1 MSPKGRTLKQFIID
15 QQVYNYKS
23 EKICQKIKSCK
34 IPYSPESSLWLRR
47 AQVYQSLLKYHKGK
61 IRNVGNLKR
70 AARGCNIKKCMKLS
84 VAQIFEKL
92 KYCESQCEYYKR
104 HGRKYRFQHL
114 NNRVK
119 AAEQRGDEEAAKK
132 IEAIIKR
139 EKDRAFWRRLSF
151 VTGKKRTKS
160 VTSVQ
165 VDEGD
170 GIFSERTGQ
179 HEVEQ
184 AIFKAVH
191 EERYQMAEE
200 SPICQG
206 TMRDEFGYL
215 ANTPAAKE
223 VLDGTYRCSPDT
235 PQAMQDI
242 FAEIARIRQEIPETA
257 TKAVITP
264 EQWIEYWKVQKE
276 DTSSSESGLHFGH
289 YKCGAKSDIISHYHA
304 AKVSIILAWGIALT
318 RWSRGLTVMLEK
330 VLGCNL
336 VTKLRAILLMEADF
350 NATNKIVYGKRM
362 LDTVREHG
370 MMPEE
375 TFSEKNRMADDG
387 TLAKTLF
394 YDITRQA
401 RVPAALA
408 SVDASNC
415 YDRIAHAIASLV
427 FQAFGVPTSAAE
439 SMLGSIE
446 EMKFFLRTG
455 FGDST
460 SFSGG
465 SIHIK
470 TQGICQGNGGGP
482 ATWAV
487 VSIVILSAHKKEGH
501 GAKFVCPI
509 SNLSHH
515 LSSVLFV
522 DDNDLL
528 HINMET
534 DETVEEAHRAIQAS
548 ITNWGHLLIA
558 TGGALKPPKCFGSLI
573 SFDWKDGKWSY
584 ASNHLKGEFGM
595 TVPLPNGTHA
605 PITHHPVD
613 HAEKTL
619 GAMTAPDGNCKA
631 SIKMM
636 QSKGQDW
643 VDDIRRGHLNRGM
656 VWFSM
661 KVQFW
666 PRVGFS
672 ICNSMA
678 TFAELAESL
687 QSQYFKILPL
697 GGVVR
702 TAPRE
707 SRMID
712 SGFYGP
718 GLPHPGV
725 EALIGMSNKL
735 LMHYGCKSAVGL
747 MMKSSLELLK
757 LEVGMGFQAM
767 QLNYAKYS
775 AFATHSWLKMLWEK
789 LSLFGFK
796 VEMNDTPNT
805 FPRRND
811 KFLNQIFEEEG
822 YCLEDKL
829 RLNRVRVHQEV
840 LYLSDITT
848 ASGAKID
855 PEKMNPRPPNSKWS
869 SFSRWPT
876 EKPTPADFDFWKQA
890 LARICPSNSNSTVN
904 VLGEFTSA
912 THRIWRWKWCPIKN
926 ELLNLSP
933 NVLRMDIYRPEANTN
948 RFVLALCD
956 APVEDRGILCSVDML
971 EPGMYRILSKA
982 HEACPPS
989 APANF
994 VEVLKEWKCMWLWK
1008 DMSIT
1013 GGVDWIA
1020 EAIEDG
1026 TLLTV
1031 TDGSYIRELHPHLCS
1046 AAFILECTK
1055 GRGQIIGYFS
1065 EATLAAN
1072 AYRGELLGLMAIH
1085 LLLLSVNKVHP
1096 SLTGE
1101 VDIVSDCLG
1110 ALSRV
1115 SNLPAYRIPSRCKHS
1130 DILKNILINCRDM
1143 SFTLHYSHVKAH
1155 QDDDADFSSLS
1166 RKSQLNCICDGLAKD
1181 DVRATAISKPQSTRP
1196 FPLEPICMFV
1206 KGEKMTSDTAPHI
1219 RFEAHK
1225 QLAKEF
1231 YVGRKIFSRREFEEV
1246 DWKSVHATLHEV
1258 PKMFQIWASK
1268 QVLDIAGTMKFLSYQ
1283 DKRATTCPSCK
1294 TCVEDCAHIARCEEK
1309 GRTAAFKESVAHMG
1323 YWLKENHT
1331 RRELAALLVE
1341 YTLGRGKKKCVEC
1354 ARGKPPELMAFA
1366 KSQDLI
1372 GWRRF
1377 MEGMVSKHLV
1387 DEQRNYLGYI
1397 GSRRCADKWI
1407 QGLVIQLLQVTHSQ
1421 WIYRNVVVHDSTSG
1435 TLIAEHKAELLK
1447 EIDRQLDQ
1455 GPEDLLGEDRYL
1467 LEINHDDLDS
1477 SNGEKQEY
1485 WLLAIQAARKACIL
1499 SRQATQ
1505 QQSGSV

>member
-1 MSPKGRTLKQFIID
+1 M
-15 QQVYNYKS
+15 
-23 EKICQKIKSCK
+23 
-34 IPYSPESSLWLRR
+34 
-47 AQVYQSLLKYHKGK
+47 
-61 IRNVGNLKR
+61 NLS
-70 AARGCNIKKCMKLS
+70 LS

-191 EERYQMAEE
+191 EEQYQMAEE

-470 TQGICQGNGGGP
+470 TQGICQGNSGGP

-718 GLPHPGV
+718 GLPPP
-725 EALIGMSNKL
+725 
-735 LMHYGCKSAVGL
+735 
-747 MMKSSLELLK
+747 
-757 LEVGMGFQAM
+757 FQ
-767 QLNYAKYS
+767 
-775 AFATHSWLKMLWEK
+775 
-789 LSLFGFK
+789 
-796 VEMNDTPNT
+796 
-805 FPRRND
+805 
-811 KFLNQIFEEEG
+811 
-822 YCLEDKL
+822 
-829 RLNRVRVHQEV
+829 
-840 LYLSDITT
+840 
-848 ASGAKID
+848 
-855 PEKMNPRPPNSKWS
+855 
-869 SFSRWPT
+869 
-876 EKPTPADFDFWKQA
+876 
-890 LARICPSNSNSTVN
+890 
-904 VLGEFTSA
+904 
-912 THRIWRWKWCPIKN
+912 
-926 ELLNLSP
+926 
-933 NVLRMDIYRPEANTN
+933 
-948 RFVLALCD
+948 
-956 APVEDRGILCSVDML
+956 
-971 EPGMYRILSKA
+971 
-982 HEACPPS
+982 
-989 APANF
+989 
-994 VEVLKEWKCMWLWK
+994 
-1008 DMSIT
+1008 
-1013 GGVDWIA
+1013 
-1020 EAIEDG
+1020 
-1026 TLLTV
+1026 
-1031 TDGSYIRELHPHLCS
+1031 
-1046 AAFILECTK
+1046 
-1055 GRGQIIGYFS
+1055 
-1065 EATLAAN
+1065 
-1072 AYRGELLGLMAIH
+1072 
-1085 LLLLSVNKVHP
+1085 
-1096 SLTGE
+1096 
-1101 VDIVSDCLG
+1101 
-1110 ALSRV
+1110 
-1115 SNLPAYRIPSRCKHS
+1115 
-1130 DILKNILINCRDM
+1130 
-1143 SFTLHYSHVKAH
+1143 
-1155 QDDDADFSSLS
+1155 
-1166 RKSQLNCICDGLAKD
+1166 
-1181 DVRATAISKPQSTRP
+1181 ISK
-1196 FPLEPICMFV
+1196 I
-1206 KGEKMTSDTAPHI
+1206 
-1219 RFEAHK
+1219 
-1225 QLAKEF
+1225 
-1231 YVGRKIFSRREFEEV
+1231 
-1246 DWKSVHATLHEV
+1246 
-1258 PKMFQIWASK
+1258 
-1268 QVLDIAGTMKFLSYQ
+1268 
-1283 DKRATTCPSCK
+1283 
-1294 TCVEDCAHIARCEEK
+1294 
-1309 GRTAAFKESVAHMG
+1309 
-1323 YWLKENHT
+1323 
-1331 RRELAALLVE
+1331 
-1341 YTLGRGKKKCVEC
+1341 
-1354 ARGKPPELMAFA
+1354 
-1366 KSQDLI
+1366 
-1372 GWRRF
+1372 
-1377 MEGMVSKHLV
+1377 
-1387 DEQRNYLGYI
+1387 
-1397 GSRRCADKWI
+1397 
-1407 QGLVIQLLQVTHSQ
+1407 
-1421 WIYRNVVVHDSTSG
+1421 
-1435 TLIAEHKAELLK
+1435 
-1447 EIDRQLDQ
+1447 
-1455 GPEDLLGEDRYL
+1455 
-1467 LEINHDDLDS
+1467 
-1477 SNGEKQEY
+1477 
-1485 WLLAIQAARKACIL
+1485 
-1499 SRQATQ
+1499 
-1505 QQSGSV
+1505 